1 MNVPLTGA
9 WPMGSEEPTA
19 IVPVVVD
26 NAVPAGP
33 LRGRCRWAHLRMWSH
48 VQLEVV
54 GPPRRVLRRS
64 S

>member
-9 WPMGSEEPTA
+9 WPMGSEEPTT

-33 LRGRCRWAHLRMWSH
+33 LRGRDGRISDWRATLRSN
-48 VQLEVV
+48 
-54 GPPRRVLRRS
+54 GLRHRPI
-64 S
+64 